1 MGHRVWFM
9 RKKRYR
15 VGKEICSKSELLL
28 RTHMMKPS
36 ERQNADILFNKK
48 QCCFFCYIV
57 IYTLICFNLKKY
69 SKSVRRLQKKNAL
82 CDHVLVLKRC

>member
-1 MGHRVWFM
+1 MGHRGWFM

-57 IYTLICFNLKKY
+57 IYTLICFNLKNTAKAY
-69 SKSVRRLQKKNAL
+69 EDYRKNAL